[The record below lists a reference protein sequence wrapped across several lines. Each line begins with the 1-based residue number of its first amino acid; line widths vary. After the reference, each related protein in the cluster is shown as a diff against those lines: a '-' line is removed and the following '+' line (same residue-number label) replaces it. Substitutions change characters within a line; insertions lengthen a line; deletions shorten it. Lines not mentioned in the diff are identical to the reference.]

1 MNRRDLELIS
11 GVIRNLPL
19 ADERRQAVAISFA
32 DSFAAQHVKHDRWK
46 FLQACGC
53 LSAVLEASI
62 AQEGNKS

>member
-11 GVIRNLPL
+11 GVIRSLPL
-19 ADERRQAVAISFA
+19 ADERRQAVALAFA

-53 LSAVLEASI
+53 LAAVLEASL
-62 AQEGNKS
+62 EENK